1 MSNRLISVG
10 LLGINVFLAVFL
22 WFLVDGGLIETGG
35 DAFGRFGEIGDAA
48 RGEGLPRL
56 DHHLL
61 RWGLNIP
68 LFIFLFAI
76 KADHPALYHVVP
88 ALFGAGTS
96 LFVWLIYQ
104 KSEFSINANINF
116 ALLTLSLM
124 IIPGSERAFSQLLA
138 TGPSIFY
145 MVAALFFLKKAF
157 ARHQEHCLVSLFLLA
172 GICCL
177 FAYGSRLAA
186 IWFIIP
192 IVGYLFLWS
201 VKTKHFSAIIFFTL
215 PIIIGLIAE
224 TVIVYLDTGFIGGR
238 ALYVTQ
244 VTGHAGYLGNL
255 ENHSIVA
262 VDTLSQYLL
271 SPSKYERG
279 LGNFA
284 FPIYFAVIVS
294 FFRLLF
300 RRSLDG
306 FDRCISIAVVG
317 LFLLQSYT
325 VVGVFPFIYPEPVT
339 YSRLQFP
346 MLFLSLVYLG
356 HLISLSRGV
365 YKILEKKYGFIICLL
380 ILCGSFIFLANP
392 IASKHNNYGI
402 VVTVL
407 HDKALREWIDHGGN
421 LGYRGPLELVDKNFD
436 VASSLSKSLNHKVI
450 SAYVKSVYRR
460 DYCRASETFVYR
472 QNDTIFGLCSAWKPN
487 ETVLIYYAT
496 SLEFVRPEGLEFLGM
511 YNDLV
516 N

>member
-1 MSNRLISVG
+1 MSNRLISGG
-10 LLGINVFLAVFL
+10 LLGIIVFLAVFF

-35 DAFGRFGEIGDAA
+35 DAFGRFGEVSGAA
-48 RGEGLPRL
+48 RGEGLSSL

-104 KSEFSINANINF
+104 KKEISINANINF

-157 ARHQEHCLVSLFLLA
+157 ARYQEHYLVSFFLLA

-186 IWFIIP
+186 IWFVIP
-192 IVGYLFLWS
+192 IGVYLFLWS
-201 VKTKHFSAIIFFTL
+201 IKTKHFSAIISFAL
-215 PIIIGLIAE
+215 PIFIGVLGE

-238 ALYVTQ
+238 ALYVIQ
-244 VTGHAGYLGNL
+244 ATGHAGYLGNS
-255 ENHSIVA
+255 ENHSMVA
-262 VDTLSQYLL
+262 VDTLFQYLL

-284 FPIYFAVIVS
+284 FPIYFAVIAS

-300 RRSLDG
+300 RQSLDS
-306 FDRCISIAVVG
+306 FDRCFSIAVVG

-346 MLFLSLVYLG
+346 ILFLSLVYLG
-356 HLISLSRGV
+356 YLISLSRSV
-365 YKILEKKYGFIICLL
+365 CIFLEKKYSFIISLSV
-380 ILCGSFIFLANP
+380 LCGSFIFLANP
-392 IASKHNNYGI
+392 IASRHNNYGI
-402 VVTVL
+402 IVTVL
-407 HDKALREWIDHGGN
+407 HDKVLREWIDHGGN
-421 LGYRGPLELVDKNFD
+421 VGYQGSLNQIGEQLDT
-436 VASSLSKSLNHKVI
+436 ASSLADSLNHEVI
-450 SAYVKSVYRR
+450 SGYVKAIYRR
-460 DYCRASETFVYR
+460 DYCRVSETLVYR
-472 QNDTIFGLCSAWKPN
+472 QNNIIFGLCSAWKPN

-496 SLEFVRPEGLEFLGM
+496 SLEFVRPAGLEFLGS